1 MQGSLLRL
9 LGNEDRDAAVIVVAS
24 ANTEKCPGD
33 ISPGHSNIVGL
44 MRVYLTNS
52 EDPLTPDHLASLLA
66 RATSGEAR
74 DRVPVRIQRLSA
86 RLGPDR
92 CDELCRRYADGETA
106 QSLADEFSVSKPA
119 VLTLLRA
126 RNVTVRGRKLS
137 REQIAEAVREYEA
150 GKSIAQIAVLLG
162 FNPAAIWRALKIQ
175 GVQMRPKGFQPRG
188 RPARL

>member
-1 MQGSLLRL
+1 
-9 LGNEDRDAAVIVVAS
+9 
-24 ANTEKCPGD
+24 
-33 ISPGHSNIVGL
+33 

-74 DRVPVRIQRLSA
+74 DRAPFRIQRLSA
-86 RLGPDR
+86 RLGPDK
-92 CDELCRRYADGETA
+92 CDELCARYAAGETA
-106 QSLADEFSVSKPA
+106 QTLADEYGASKPA
-119 VLTLLRA
+119 VLTLLRT

-137 REQIAEAVREYEA
+137 RDQIAQAVREYEA
-150 GKSIAQIAVLLG
+150 GESIAQIAVLLG

-175 GVQMRPKGFQPRG
+175 GVQMRPKGFQPKG